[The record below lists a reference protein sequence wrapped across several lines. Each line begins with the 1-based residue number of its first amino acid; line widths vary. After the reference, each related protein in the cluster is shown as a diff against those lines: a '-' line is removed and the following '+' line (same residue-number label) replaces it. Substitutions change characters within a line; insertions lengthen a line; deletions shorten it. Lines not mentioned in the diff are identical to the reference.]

1 MDSYSEEDLLG
12 WLFKDNLQNIEFV
25 ELNIAPENPGLAPQ
39 TQPQAP
45 SQIPLAPKPVEV
57 ERPTVSGLQKT
68 QKRFKTVTSE
78 ELKDLQESRQAKS
91 TKQNTKWGVKVFQ
104 EWCMEAL
111 DQVLDFA
118 TTETEELNNVL
129 GKFYAEATPKF
140 SEKRGK
146 EMSTAQSKE
155 YHKNSM
161 KNIRAAINRHIHDLD
176 RDIDIVRD
184 KEFRKANE
192 TLDGKLKK
200 NLEKGLSRPTK
211 HKQIITMNDLEKIN
225 SYLYSSDDPII
236 LRFRVWYNIA
246 MHFVTRGIEFH
257 QQLQI
262 NSFEFLFDEK
272 NREYACLSHEMK
284 QKNWQG
290 GLDSGETM
298 NDKRMYSCEGDRC
311 PVASLKLLILKTDP
325 DATSLFNHINK
336 DALSSKTPN
345 ILQLLYTNKSVKS
358 YQFTRFMADVSKN
371 ASCSVMYTAHC
382 LRATAIQAMS
392 DAGFEIRHIM
402 YMSGHRNEASV
413 RRYSRDCST
422 LQKKSMSDTLSTLS
436 TGRAPPQTA
445 MPMPMAVQNKP
456 ASVSSVLA
464 ARDTPNVNTMNTALS
479 SNNFMSSGFISN
491 SSFHNCTFQ
500 INNPQ

>member
-1 MDSYSEEDLLG
+1 MTCKILNLLR
-12 WLFKDNLQNIEFV
+12 LTLQ
-25 ELNIAPENPGLAPQ
+25 PQ
-39 TQPQAP
+39 LQAP
-45 SQIPLAPKPVEV
+45 SQIPLAPNPVEV
-57 ERPTVSGLQKT
+57 ERLTVSGLQKS
-68 QKRFKTVTSE
+68 QKRFKTVTPE
-78 ELKDLQESRQAKS
+78 ELKDLQDSRQAKS
-91 TKQNTKWGVKVFQ
+91 TKQNTKMV
-104 EWCMEAL
+104 CMEAL
-111 DQVLDFA
+111 DQVLDLA

-140 SEKRGK
+140 SEKERQGNVNCPVK
-146 EMSTAQSKE
+146 RVSQ
-155 YHKNSM
+155 NSM

-200 NLEKGLSRPTK
+200 NLEKVSLVLQNI
-211 HKQIITMNDLEKIN
+211 KQIITMNDLEKIN

-236 LRFRVWYNIA
+236 LRFRVYNIA

-262 NSFEFLFDEK
+262 NSFEFHFDEN

-290 GLDSGETM
+290 GLDSGETI

-336 DALSSKTPN
+336 DALLSKTPN
-345 ILQLLYTNKSVKS
+345 ILQLWYTNKSVKS

-413 RRYSRDCST
+413 QK
-422 LQKKSMSDTLSTLS
+422 LQSGLFY
-436 TGRAPPQTA
+436 PQ
-445 MPMPMAVQNKP
+445 KE
-456 ASVSSVLA
+456 
-464 ARDTPNVNTMNTALS
+464 
-479 SNNFMSSGFISN
+479 
-491 SSFHNCTFQ
+491 
-500 INNPQ
+500 INE

>member
-1 MDSYSEEDLLG
+1 
-12 WLFKDNLQNIEFV
+12 
-25 ELNIAPENPGLAPQ
+25 
-39 TQPQAP
+39 
-45 SQIPLAPKPVEV
+45 
-57 ERPTVSGLQKT
+57 
-68 QKRFKTVTSE
+68 
-78 ELKDLQESRQAKS
+78 
-91 TKQNTKWGVKVFQ
+91 
-104 EWCMEAL
+104 
-111 DQVLDFA
+111 
-118 TTETEELNNVL
+118 
-129 GKFYAEATPKF
+129 
-140 SEKRGK
+140 
-146 EMSTAQSKE
+146 
-155 YHKNSM
+155 
-161 KNIRAAINRHIHDLD
+161 
-176 RDIDIVRD
+176 
-184 KEFRKANE
+184 
-192 TLDGKLKK
+192 
-200 NLEKGLSRPTK
+200 
-211 HKQIITMNDLEKIN
+211 MNDLEKIN

-262 NSFEFLFDEK
+262 NSFEFHFDEN
-272 NREYACLSHEMK
+272 NREYACLSYEMK

-290 GLDSGETM
+290 GLDSGETI

-325 DATSLFNHINK
+325 DATSLVNHINK
-336 DALSSKTPN
+336 DALLSKTPN
-345 ILQLLYTNKSVKS
+345 ILQLWYTNKSVKS

-402 YMSGHRNEASV
+402 CMSGHRNEASV
-413 RRYSRDCST
+413 RIYSRDCST

-436 TGRAPPQTA
+436 TGRAPPQTS

-456 ASVSSVLA
+456 ASDSVISVLA
-464 ARDTPNVNTMNTALS
+464 ASDTPNVNTMNTALS

-491 SSFHNCTFQ
+491 LAFHNCTFQ

>member
-1 MDSYSEEDLLG
+1 MEEMPDFDIGGGEKLIEMDSYSEEDLLG
-12 WLFKDNLQNIEFV
+12 WLFKDNLQNIELV
-25 ELNIAPENPGLAPQ
+25 ELNIAPENPGLAHKR
-39 TQPQAP
+39 
-45 SQIPLAPKPVEV
+45 SHKPH
-57 ERPTVSGLQKT
+57 L
-68 QKRFKTVTSE
+68 RF
-78 ELKDLQESRQAKS
+78 Q
-91 TKQNTKWGVKVFQ
+91 
-104 EWCMEAL
+104 WCMEAL

-257 QQLQI
+257 
-262 NSFEFLFDEK
+262 
-272 NREYACLSHEMK
+272 H
-284 QKNWQG
+284 
-290 GLDSGETM
+290 
-298 NDKRMYSCEGDRC
+298 
-311 PVASLKLLILKTDP
+311 
-325 DATSLFNHINK
+325 
-336 DALSSKTPN
+336 
-345 ILQLLYTNKSVKS
+345 
-358 YQFTRFMADVSKN
+358 
-371 ASCSVMYTAHC
+371 
-382 LRATAIQAMS
+382 
-392 DAGFEIRHIM
+392 
-402 YMSGHRNEASV
+402 
-413 RRYSRDCST
+413 
-422 LQKKSMSDTLSTLS
+422 
-436 TGRAPPQTA
+436 
-445 MPMPMAVQNKP
+445 
-456 ASVSSVLA
+456 
-464 ARDTPNVNTMNTALS
+464 
-479 SNNFMSSGFISN
+479 
-491 SSFHNCTFQ
+491 
-500 INNPQ
+500 